1 MNSQQKEKKPSDR
14 SQSEVWKHFE
24 KKPLKSAG
32 HFSAKCNYC
41 KTFWACGHPQQLEEH
56 LANNCKEC
64 PELVYAFYLGVVS
77 SRDFGSEDASIPSP
91 ENNKKRKI
99 QVEQRE
105 LTDWFESAKITPQK
119 EASITRAL
127 VCAFTC
133 CGISFSIIENPF
145 FIEFLH
151 EMRPGYVPPSCELLS
166 GRFLNQETARINKK
180 VKKIIEDSENL
191 TLAIDGWTSLS
202 GASIY
207 NYIILTPDREQ
218 YLYSLNDYSSDYH
231 TGEFL
236 ASEITN
242 IIGKIGSEKITALV
256 TDNAAN
262 CIKAREIVISQ
273 FSNIIDLRCI
283 AHFINLI
290 TKQIMGHDM
299 AKQTIKSCNRII
311 SFFKQSHIVGKL
323 LADAATTLQI
333 EGGGLKTY
341 SETRW
346 TSMYEAANSVSRLQ
360 IALEHVLMNNPD
372 EITNKSVKRSI
383 KGSEFFVNVNKLT
396 KVLKPIKTAIT
407 LLEGASTNLA
417 DYFIQLILL
426 ANAIKKLPS
435 QEMVGFHQHCI
446 ESFNKYWDKT
456 RIKNRI
462 LENYNHYCSAGQIW
476 RNNGGDKKL
485 CNRLLAQ
492 IRNYELRRSPYNQD
506 FDNSLETPMSWWYS
520 IKDKYDY
527 LKDLA
532 IMIFSIT
539 PHSAGCERIFSTLSW
554 LYGKRRQRLDLST
567 IESMAKIRSY
577 YLSNMKN
584 ELTYTSQQYT
594 NEELYEMINNST
606 FLQFEEEDDKVDNRI
621 RSPTLEIPNYEVR
634 VLIIENY
641 FDLKDTVKGLNNND
655 KNSDDSDVES
665 DSDSDVGSDIDS
677 ENLNDSA
684 NNNSENETESD
695 YDVEELVQQHLLD
708 DDLIGNTTFKLC
720 ILIK

>member
-1 MNSQQKEKKPSDR
+1 MSPFKKKKPSDR
-14 SQSEVWKHFE
+14 PQSEVWKHFE
-24 KKPLKSAG
+24 KKPLKSAS

-41 KTFWACGHPQQLEEH
+41 KTFWACGHLQQLEEH

-105 LTDWFESAKITPQK
+105 LTDWFESAKITSQK

-166 GRFLNQETARINKK
+166 GRFLNQEMARINKK

-191 TLAIDGWTSLS
+191 TL
-202 GASIY
+202 
-207 NYIILTPDREQ
+207 
-218 YLYSLNDYSSDYH
+218 
-231 TGEFL
+231 
-236 ASEITN
+236 
-242 IIGKIGSEKITALV
+242 
-256 TDNAAN
+256 
-262 CIKAREIVISQ
+262 
-273 FSNIIDLRCI
+273 
-283 AHFINLI
+283 
-290 TKQIMGHDM
+290 GHDM

-341 SETRW
+341 SETR
-346 TSMYEAANSVSRLQ
+346 
-360 IALEHVLMNNPD
+360 
-372 EITNKSVKRSI
+372 
-383 KGSEFFVNVNKLT
+383 
-396 KVLKPIKTAIT
+396 
-407 LLEGASTNLA
+407 
-417 DYFIQLILL
+417 
-426 ANAIKKLPS
+426 
-435 QEMVGFHQHCI
+435 
-446 ESFNKYWDKT
+446 T

-506 FDNSLETPMSWWYS
+506 FDNSLETPM
-520 IKDKYDY
+520 K
-527 LKDLA
+527 
-532 IMIFSIT
+532 
-539 PHSAGCERIFSTLSW
+539 
-554 LYGKRRQRLDLST
+554 
-567 IESMAKIRSY
+567 
-577 YLSNMKN
+577 
-584 ELTYTSQQYT
+584 
-594 NEELYEMINNST
+594 
-606 FLQFEEEDDKVDNRI
+606 EDDKVDNRI
-621 RSPTLEIPNYEVR
+621 RSPTLEIPNHEVR

-708 DDLIGNTTFKLC
+708 DDLIGNTL
-720 ILIK
+720 

>member
-1 MNSQQKEKKPSDR
+1 MNSQQKEKKPS
-14 SQSEVWKHFE
+14 
-24 KKPLKSAG
+24 
-32 HFSAKCNYC
+32 
-41 KTFWACGHPQQLEEH
+41 GHPQNEY
-56 LANNCKEC
+56 

-105 LTDWFESAKITPQK
+105 LTDWFESAKIIPQK

-127 VCAFTC
+127 
-133 CGISFSIIENPF
+133 
-145 FIEFLH
+145 
-151 EMRPGYVPPSCELLS
+151 ELLS

-218 YLYSLNDYSSDYH
+218 YLYSLNDYSSDHH
-231 TGEFL
+231 TEEFL
-236 ASEITN
+236 PSEITN
-242 IIGKIGSEKITALV
+242 IIGKIGSKKITALV

-262 CIKAREIVISQ
+262 CVKAREIVTSQ
-273 FSNIIDLRCI
+273 FSNIIDLRYI

-311 SFFKQSHIVGKL
+311 SFFKRSHIVGKL

-346 TSMYEAANSVSRLQ
+346 TSMYEAANSVSRLR

-372 EITNKSVKRSI
+372 EITNKSVKKSI
-383 KGSEFFVNVNKLT
+383 KSSEFFVNVNKLT
-396 KVLKPIKTAIT
+396 KVLKLIKTAIT
-407 LLEGASTNLA
+407 LLESAR
-417 DYFIQLILL
+417 
-426 ANAIKKLPS
+426 
-435 QEMVGFHQHCI
+435 MVGFHQHCI
-446 ESFNKYWDKT
+446 ESFNKYWDKFDPN
-456 RIKNRI
+456 IYI
-462 LENYNHYCSAGQIW
+462 LLYFLHPNYQGQGLKTEYWKIITTTAGQIW
-476 RNNGGDKKL
+476 RNNGGDKKS

-492 IRNYELRRSPYNQD
+492 ICNYELRRSPYNQD
-506 FDNSLETPMSWWYS
+506 FDNSLETP
-520 IKDKYDY
+520 IK
-527 LKDLA
+527 
-532 IMIFSIT
+532 
-539 PHSAGCERIFSTLSW
+539 
-554 LYGKRRQRLDLST
+554 
-567 IESMAKIRSY
+567 
-577 YLSNMKN
+577 
-584 ELTYTSQQYT
+584 
-594 NEELYEMINNST
+594 
-606 FLQFEEEDDKVDNRI
+606 EDDEVDNRI
-621 RSPTLEIPNYEVR
+621 RSITLEIPNHEVR

-665 DSDSDVGSDIDS
+665 DSDSDVGSDVDS

-695 YDVEELVQQHLLD
+695 YDVEELVQ
-708 DDLIGNTTFKLC
+708 
-720 ILIK
+720 

>member
-1 MNSQQKEKKPSDR
+1 MSPFKKKKPSDR
-14 SQSEVWKHFE
+14 PQSEVWKHFE
-24 KKPLKSAG
+24 KKPLKSAS

-41 KTFWACGHPQQLEEH
+41 KTFWACGHLQQLEEH

-105 LTDWFESAKITPQK
+105 LTDWFESAKITSQK

-166 GRFLNQETARINKK
+166 GRFLNQEMARINKK

-191 TLAIDGWTSLS
+191 TL
-202 GASIY
+202 
-207 NYIILTPDREQ
+207 
-218 YLYSLNDYSSDYH
+218 
-231 TGEFL
+231 
-236 ASEITN
+236 
-242 IIGKIGSEKITALV
+242 
-256 TDNAAN
+256 
-262 CIKAREIVISQ
+262 
-273 FSNIIDLRCI
+273 
-283 AHFINLI
+283 
-290 TKQIMGHDM
+290 GHDM

-346 TSMYEAANSVSRLQ
+346 TSMYEAANSVSRLR

-383 KGSEFFVNVNKLT
+383 KSSEFFVNVNKLT

-407 LLEGASTNLA
+407 LLESASTNLA
-417 DYFIQLILL
+417 DCFIQLILL

-435 QEMVGFHQHCI
+435 QGMVGFHQHCI

-506 FDNSLETPMSWWYS
+506 FDNSLETPM
-520 IKDKYDY
+520 K
-527 LKDLA
+527 
-532 IMIFSIT
+532 
-539 PHSAGCERIFSTLSW
+539 
-554 LYGKRRQRLDLST
+554 
-567 IESMAKIRSY
+567 
-577 YLSNMKN
+577 
-584 ELTYTSQQYT
+584 
-594 NEELYEMINNST
+594 
-606 FLQFEEEDDKVDNRI
+606 EDDKVDNRI
-621 RSPTLEIPNYEVR
+621 RSPTLEIPNHEVR

-708 DDLIGNTTFKLC
+708 DDLIGNTL
-720 ILIK
+720 